1 MRKLN
6 RVIAAGALAVPM
18 ALGASGI
25 AVAAEGGSEAQNQVE
40 TSEGNGSGSDF
51 LDLGREDSDNSGDDN
66 FLEDLLRSIFGEDD
80 DEGNSGND
88 SIIGGNDEGDSGN
101 GGILNGND
109 EGDSEGNDGLGIL

>member
-25 AVAAEGGSEAQNQVE
+25 AVAAEGGSEAQNQVG

-66 FLEDLLRSIFGEDD
+66 FLEDLLRSIFGGN